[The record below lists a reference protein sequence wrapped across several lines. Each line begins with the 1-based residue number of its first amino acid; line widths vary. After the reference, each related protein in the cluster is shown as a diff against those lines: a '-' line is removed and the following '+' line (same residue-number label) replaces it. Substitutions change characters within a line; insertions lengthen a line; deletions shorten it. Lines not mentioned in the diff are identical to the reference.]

1 MPSIVAITR
10 KSVQEIETYYYGTQE
25 YEVSGAASGI
35 IIAQN
40 DEELLVAT
48 NSHVVKDSTEL
59 NVCFSVDAEN
69 TDDLVAPAKIK
80 GMDTENELAVVAVQ
94 LSDIP
99 EEVRSQLRIAKLGSS
114 DDLKVGQAAVAIGN
128 ALGYGQNVT
137 SGIISAL
144 NRPITIDNFSKEVI
158 VTDAAINFGNS
169 GGALLN
175 AKGEVIGINV
185 AKEAGEGSDSIGYA
199 IPIDTAIPILNE
211 LVNRETRDQL
221 SSSERGY
228 MGATVVNVSD
238 DAKDLYN
245 MPEGA
250 FVYEVAEGSAAEA
263 AGIKK
268 GDIITKFD
276 GMSVSSSSDL
286 IDKMSY
292 YKVGETVTVEVQ
304 TANGGDYEIREV
316 EVTLQE
322 GGNAVQDETDAQ
334 EAPSDG
340 QDDEFGTDGNMFR
353 MIPDWDS
360 SNEENGVF

>member
-1 MPSIVAITR
+1 MPSIVAITT
-10 KSVQEIETYYYGTQE
+10 KSVEEIETYYYGTQE
-25 YEVSGAASGI
+25 YEVSAAASGI

-40 DEELLVAT
+40 EDELLIAT
-48 NSHVVKDSTEL
+48 NSHVVNGTSEL
-59 NVCFSVDAEN
+59 NVCFTVDAE
-69 TDDLVAPAKIK
+69 DPEDLVAPAKIK
-80 GMDTENELAVVAVQ
+80 GMDKANELAVVAVQ

-114 DDLKVGQAAVAIGN
+114 EDLKVGQAAVAIGN

-144 NRPITIDNFSKEVI
+144 NRSLTIDDFSKEVI

-185 AKEAGEGSDSIGYA
+185 AKEAGQASDSIGYA

-221 SSSERGY
+221 DNSERGY
-228 MGATVVNVSD
+228 MGATVINVSD

-250 FVYEVAEGSAAEA
+250 FVYEVTSGSAAEA

-276 GMSVSSSSDL
+276 GMTVSSSTDL

-304 TANGGDYEIREV
+304 TANGGDYEAREV
-316 EVTLQE
+316 EITLQE
-322 GGNAVQDETDAQ
+322 GGAA
-334 EAPSDG
+334 A
-340 QDDEFGTDGNMFR
+340 QDDMESQEDSSLEDSQDGFGSDENFFQ
-353 MIPDWDS
+353 MIPDIGS
-360 SNEENGVF
+360 IR

>member
-1 MPSIVAITR
+1 
-10 KSVQEIETYYYGTQE
+10 
-25 YEVSGAASGI
+25 
-35 IIAQN
+35 
-40 DEELLVAT
+40 
-48 NSHVVKDSTEL
+48 
-59 NVCFSVDAEN
+59 
-69 TDDLVAPAKIK
+69 
-80 GMDTENELAVVAVQ
+80 MDTENELAVVAVQ

-144 NRPITIDNFSKEVI
+144 NRPITIDNFSKDVI

>member
-1 MPSIVAITR
+1 MQS
-10 KSVQEIETYYYGTQE
+10 
-25 YEVSGAASGI
+25 
-35 IIAQN
+35 
-40 DEELLVAT
+40 
-48 NSHVVKDSTEL
+48 
-59 NVCFSVDAEN
+59 
-69 TDDLVAPAKIK
+69 
-80 GMDTENELAVVAVQ
+80 
-94 LSDIP
+94 
-99 EEVRSQLRIAKLGSS
+99 
-114 DDLKVGQAAVAIGN
+114 
-128 ALGYGQNVT
+128 
-137 SGIISAL
+137 
-144 NRPITIDNFSKEVI
+144 
-158 VTDAAINFGNS
+158 INFGNS

-221 SSSERGY
+221 SNSERGY

-304 TANGGDYEIREV
+304 DCKWR
-316 EVTLQE
+316 
-322 GGNAVQDETDAQ
+322 
-334 EAPSDG
+334 
-340 QDDEFGTDGNMFR
+340 
-353 MIPDWDS
+353 
-360 SNEENGVF
+360 

>member
-1 MPSIVAITR
+1 M
-10 KSVQEIETYYYGTQE
+10 
-25 YEVSGAASGI
+25 
-35 IIAQN
+35 
-40 DEELLVAT
+40 
-48 NSHVVKDSTEL
+48 
-59 NVCFSVDAEN
+59 C
-69 TDDLVAPAKIK
+69 
-80 GMDTENELAVVAVQ
+80 
-94 LSDIP
+94 
-99 EEVRSQLRIAKLGSS
+99 
-114 DDLKVGQAAVAIGN
+114 
-128 ALGYGQNVT
+128 
-137 SGIISAL
+137 
-144 NRPITIDNFSKEVI
+144 
-158 VTDAAINFGNS
+158 
-169 GGALLN
+169 
-175 AKGEVIGINV
+175 
-185 AKEAGEGSDSIGYA
+185 
-199 IPIDTAIPILNE
+199 
-211 LVNRETRDQL
+211 
-221 SSSERGY
+221 
-228 MGATVVNVSD
+228 
-238 DAKDLYN
+238 
-245 MPEGA
+245 
-250 FVYEVAEGSAAEA
+250 EVAEGSAAEA

>member
-1 MPSIVAITR
+1 M
-10 KSVQEIETYYYGTQE
+10 
-25 YEVSGAASGI
+25 
-35 IIAQN
+35 
-40 DEELLVAT
+40 
-48 NSHVVKDSTEL
+48 
-59 NVCFSVDAEN
+59 
-69 TDDLVAPAKIK
+69 
-80 GMDTENELAVVAVQ
+80 
-94 LSDIP
+94 
-99 EEVRSQLRIAKLGSS
+99 
-114 DDLKVGQAAVAIGN
+114 
-128 ALGYGQNVT
+128 
-137 SGIISAL
+137 
-144 NRPITIDNFSKEVI
+144 
-158 VTDAAINFGNS
+158 TDAAINFGNS

-221 SSSERGY
+221 SNSERGY

-322 GGNAVQDETDAQ
+322 GGNDVQDETDAQ